1 MNNAQLVNLD
11 SGKTDW
17 RTPKDFF
24 AKLDAE
30 FHFTLDP
37 CSTHENAL
45 CEKHY
50 TEEENGL
57 VQEWGGETVFMN
69 PPYSRQTGVW
79 IEKAY
84 RESLKGAC
92 VVCLIPARP
101 DASYWHDYILPY
113 ATEIRFV
120 RGRLRFSGSSES
132 APFPSAVVVFGRKMK
147 GMK

>member
-1 MNNAQLVNLD
+1 
-11 SGKTDW
+11 
-17 RTPKDFF
+17 
-24 AKLDAE
+24 
-30 FHFTLDP
+30 
-37 CSTHENAL
+37 
-45 CEKHY
+45 
-50 TEEENGL
+50 
-57 VQEWGGETVFMN
+57 MN